1 MSYNLTNELLSKG
14 SPCHWTPS
22 VALTYFVLASRY
34 QDETKRAYPGL
45 EGFKRVMNLKKSA
58 IMKNLNQL
66 QKEGWIVQTK
76 RGQTGQRAEYKVLF
90 IDSDLHRCQCDTPC
104 GKEGSISVMERVE
117 SDTREVTQES
127 TNASAELHPKRRTI
141 LTIKTKAKIDEER
154 FDFVLSKIPTD
165 KRVEITPGSNYEVFL
180 DGLLDK
186 DVPLTQIRDFLGSL
200 NWSSSTSPGGLLI
213 TSLRKYLV
221 EMSKP
226 NSANREGKTASK
238 ILPIEDQLKNALASL
253 NRGMRIPD

>member
-22 VALTYFVLASRY
+22 VTLTYFVLASRY

-45 EGFKRVMNLKKSA
+45 EGFKRVMNLEKSA
-58 IMKNLNQL
+58 IMKNLTQL
-66 QKEGWIVQTK
+66 KKEGWIIQTK

-90 IDSDLHRCQCDTPC
+90 IDSDLHRCQCVAPC
-104 GKEGSISVMERVE
+104 GKEGSISLRERVE

-127 TNASAELHPKRRTI
+127 ATASAELHPKRKTN
-141 LTIKTKAKIDEER
+141 LTIKTKAKIDEGR
-154 FDFVLSKIPTD
+154 FDFVLSKIPID
-165 KRVEITPGSNYEVFL
+165 KRAEITSGSNYEVFL

-186 DVPLTQIRDFLGSL
+186 DIPLTQIRDFLGSL
-200 NWSSSTSPGGLLI
+200 NWTSSTSPGGLLI
-213 TSLRKYLV
+213 TTLRKYLV

-226 NSANREGKTASK
+226 NSANREGKTTSK
-238 ILPIEDQLKNALASL
+238 VLPIEDQFKNALASL